1 MKKLVLFFVMVLGAT
16 KMSAQYYNPMYSS
29 SYSDSQAYI
38 QMLVMQNAQLAQMR
52 AQTAA
57 MQMQYM
63 QQLQA
68 NAAAAAY
75 NMMYN
80 PFGSSN
86 VSGSV
91 TREKVTCSSCNG
103 TRRVTRQKADY
114 VTRRMRTVHEMC
126 PDCHGR
132 GYTRE

>member
-1 MKKLVLFFVMVLGAT
+1 MKKLVLFLVMVLGAT

-57 MQMQYM
+57 MQAQYM
-63 QQLQA
+63 QWLQA
-68 NAAAAAY
+68 NAAAAA
-75 NMMYN
+75 NNLMYN

-91 TREKVTCSSCNG
+91 TREKVTCSSCSG
-103 TRRVTRQKADY
+103 TGRVTRQKADY
-114 VTRRMRTVHEMC
+114 STRRMRTVHEIC
-126 PDCHGR
+126 SDCHGK